1 MRCDRLA
8 RSRLSFGDELDEEE
22 DGPGIAASTAK
33 RRGPLL
39 RTYCRVA
46 AVLRRPT
53 TAPVIVLQVVCQ

>member
-22 DGPGIAASTAK
+22 GGPGIAASTAK

-39 RTYCRVA
+39 RTYCHVA
-46 AVLRRPT
+46 AVPGGQPQ
-53 TAPVIVLQVVCQ
+53 APVRVLQVVCQ